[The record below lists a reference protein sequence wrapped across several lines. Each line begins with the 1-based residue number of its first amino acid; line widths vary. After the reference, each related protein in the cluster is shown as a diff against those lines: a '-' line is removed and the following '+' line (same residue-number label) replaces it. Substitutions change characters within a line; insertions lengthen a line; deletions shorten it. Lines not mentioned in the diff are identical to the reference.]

1 MFGRA
6 KPLAGLTPRSGILLL
21 DRLMPPLFS
30 PYPHDPGRAS
40 ELWREAGGGQTR
52 PLRVAAP
59 DKLERVARKVAG
71 DLQAGLG
78 TGVDVLI
85 YRSVEETW
93 QVRRRLAEK
102 AVPLDWDILIWE
114 QTAQAADGV
123 VLELHRAFVGASG
136 EYRAGPVVPEFEELY
151 AELVGETSRLKMAH
165 LSHRIDL
172 FVHDEALALFLCAL
186 EALYAVNKHV
196 DFVPYRTTFE
206 LAETRVSAEHWSRR

>member
-21 DRLMPPLFS
+21 ARLMPPLFS
-30 PYPHDPGRAS
+30 PYRHAPGRAS

-78 TGVDVLI
+78 IEVDVLI

-102 AVPLDWDILIWE
+102 VVPLEWDILIWE

-123 VLELHRAFVGASG
+123 VLELHRAFVGGASG
-136 EYRAGPVVPEFEELY
+136 EYRAGRSSPS
-151 AELVGETSRLKMAH
+151 SR
-165 LSHRIDL
+165 SYTRIWWGRHRG
-172 FVHDEALALFLCAL
+172 
-186 EALYAVNKHV
+186 
-196 DFVPYRTTFE
+196 
-206 LAETRVSAEHWSRR
+206 